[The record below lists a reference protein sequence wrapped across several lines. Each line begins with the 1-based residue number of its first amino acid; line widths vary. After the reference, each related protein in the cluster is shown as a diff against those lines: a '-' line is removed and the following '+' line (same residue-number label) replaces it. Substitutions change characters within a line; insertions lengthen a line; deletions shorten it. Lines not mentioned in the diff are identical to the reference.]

1 MEFLVQTLVVATHN
15 PGKLVELQT
24 LLQELTWNLA
34 LMPPN
39 LEIAETGK
47 TFAANA
53 RLKAA
58 QVAQATGQW
67 AIADD
72 SGLEVMALGGAP
84 GVYSARYAKTD
95 PARIGRLLQE
105 LAGHSDR
112 QAQFVCA
119 IAVAQPDG
127 GIALESEGTCQGEI
141 LTAPRG
147 EGGFGYDP
155 VFYVPAAGMT
165 YAEMPAALKRQWSH
179 RGKAF
184 EALLPRFRHLP
195 S

>member
-1 MEFLVQTLVVATHN
+1 MVQTLVVATHN
-15 PGKLVELQT
+15 PGKLKELQA
-24 LLQELTWNLA
+24 LLQDLDWTLA
-34 LMPPN
+34 LMPPD
-39 LEIAETGK
+39 LEIAETGE

-72 SGLEVMALGGAP
+72 SGLEVAALEGAP
-84 GVYSARYAKTD
+84 GVYSARYAQTD
-95 PARIGRLLQE
+95 AERIDRLLRE
-105 LAGHSDR
+105 LGDRPDR

-127 GIALESEGTCQGEI
+127 EIVLETMGICVGEI
-141 LTAPRG
+141 LTAPQG

-155 VFYVPAAGMT
+155 VFYVPAVGLS
-165 YAEMPAALKRQWSH
+165 YAQMPPELKRQWSH
-179 RGKAF
+179 RGRAF
-184 EALLPRFRHLP
+184 QTLLPQLQTLV
-195 S
+195 SA